1 MPYYL
6 HPGWIPAGATTME
19 RKQKLT
25 PGWTRKYRAIYR
37 PTGTLRDVHC
47 AGWLFATIGCAK

>member
-1 MPYYL
+1 
-6 HPGWIPAGATTME
+6 ME